1 MEQIKILKF
10 LKENISPLSDEF
22 YGPRYRASVYLKDG
36 TFLPYVLFSSE
47 KKNIAYDKNLDYS
60 DIEKI
65 EKCKNAFSLDILN
78 QIKGE
83 TLMSWTGF
91 VVKMKDGKCFNFGT
105 TFSFLFFD
113 FPEGYSS
120 SDIVEVIN
128 HSYIDENNEI
138 KEYRKHSLEKI
149 GDIKIY
155 HQIDDYYICHLDK
168 L

>member
-91 VVKMKDGKCFNFGT
+91 VVKMKDGKCFNCRNIN
-105 TFSFLFFD
+105 
-113 FPEGYSS
+113 GY
-120 SDIVEVIN
+120 DLMIE
-128 HSYIDENNEI
+128 SYIKSYEFYKNNCE
-138 KEYRKHSLEKI
+138 
-149 GDIKIY
+149 
-155 HQIDDYYICHLDK
+155 DK
-168 L
+168 